1 MSIKTKQKLELG
13 AIVATQQIIE
23 TVDITEIQDAL
34 NRHVSGDWGEVCK
47 EDKQMNDDALTLG
60 NRVVS
65 VYKSSED
72 VKFYI
77 ITEHDRSVTTALLP
91 SEY

>member
-47 EDKQMNDDALTLG
+47 EDKKMNDDALNLG

>member
-1 MSIKTKQKLELG
+1 MSIKTKQKLKLG
-13 AIVATQQIIE
+13 AIVATQQVVIC
-23 TVDITEIQDAL
+23 VDITEIQDAL
-34 NRHVSGDWGEVCK
+34 NRHVSGDWGDVCK
-47 EDKQMNDDALTLG
+47 EDKQMNDEALTLG

-72 VKFYI
+72 VKYYI
-77 ITEHDRSVTTALLP
+77 ITEHDRSVTTVLLP